1 MLMMQCI
8 KKTFEAKRFISI
20 IGIKLNE
27 NSRNKEKT
35 KKDLNEKDLPWRS
48 IPVNVAC
55 ITKIIAKT
63 YVSDLSCNSKVKR
76 ITEDAIVSII
86 SCKIVK

>member
-1 MLMMQCI
+1 MTHCI

-20 IGIKLNE
+20 IGIKPIK
-27 NSRNKEKT
+27 NSNNKEKI

-55 ITKIIAKT
+55 IIRIIAKA
-63 YVSDLSCNSKVKR
+63 YVSDLSCNSIVKR
-76 ITEDAIVSII
+76 IIEDAIVSII
-86 SCKIVK
+86 SCNMAK